1 MSQAEE
7 TVNQGSEVRNSNE
20 AFGELKGDPN
30 GRSAGSK
37 LGGEVL
43 EKRLEGGAASRS
55 QSPRALLATFS
66 FSGWSLEFV
75 PGWSSEYSGFTFYFL
90 ERVLMHIF
98 PEHTTLFFFY
108 IIEEM

>member
-30 GRSAGSK
+30 GRSAASK

-43 EKRLEGGAASRS
+43 EKRLEGGAASGS

-66 FSGWSLEFV
+66 FSGW
-75 PGWSSEYSGFTFYFL
+75 
-90 ERVLMHIF
+90 
-98 PEHTTLFFFY
+98 
-108 IIEEM
+108 